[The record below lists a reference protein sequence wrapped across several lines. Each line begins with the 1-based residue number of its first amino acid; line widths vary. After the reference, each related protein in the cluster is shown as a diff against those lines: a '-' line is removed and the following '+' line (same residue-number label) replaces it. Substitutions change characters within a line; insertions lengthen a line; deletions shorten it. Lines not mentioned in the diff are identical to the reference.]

1 MRTWLLLV
9 LALVACKDKAKDKPA
24 DKPADTAT
32 GSATP
37 HPHTEQKPV
46 EVNIDWATCDAA
58 LAKAREA
65 PLDARPQIVIDGCQA
80 CGADWKPLL
89 QWNLEPQSGG
99 PKREQIEQ
107 LMVACN
113 AFCTG
118 DSKMKFMAAVDKA
131 RGQNVN
137 TPWRQLENACKTKVN
152 GSADDRFM
160 SAPFFALDRIA
171 RAASA
176 KGGATA
182 DKLAALDLP
191 LPAVTISGAGVVLP
205 DSNGVT
211 PKVGELQVTAL
222 GDAIYVGN
230 MPRAKLTGDGVVADL
245 GTLGYPGEQV
255 QLKDLGA
262 KLRELVGDDKTQTIT
277 IIAPHAMPA
286 QTLVPIIA
294 GASAVAPVYLAAHAY
309 ESPEGWQL
317 AGAIPIALE
326 AGGTGAIKVTG
337 EMTVQNFAGEL
348 AARVT
353 QKLNRVGVK

>member
-1 MRTWLLLV
+1 MRRCLLLALV
-9 LALVACKDKAKDKPA
+9 LVACKGKAKDKPVE
-24 DKPADTAT
+24 AT
-32 GSATP
+32 GSATGSADV
-37 HPHTEQKPV
+37 HPHIEQKPV
-46 EVNIDWATCDAA
+46 EVNIDWAKCDEALGKAA
-58 LAKAREA
+58 SA
-65 PLDARPQIVIDGCQA
+65 PLDARPQIVLDGCQA
-80 CGADWKPLL
+80 CGGDWKPLL
-89 QWNLEPQSGG
+89 QWNLEPENGG
-99 PKREQIEQ
+99 PKREQVEQ
-107 LMVACN
+107 LLVACN

-137 TPWRQLENACKTKVN
+137 TPWRQLENACKAKVN

-171 RAASA
+171 RAAGA
-176 KGGATA
+176 RGGATA

-205 DSNGVT
+205 DSSGVT

-222 GDAIYVGN
+222 GDAIYVGH
-230 MPRAKLTGDGVVADL
+230 MPRAKLTAAGVVAEL
-245 GTLGYPGEQV
+245 GKVGYPGEQV
-255 QLKDLGA
+255 QAKDLGA
-262 KLRELVGDDKTQTIT
+262 KLRELVGDDKTRTIT
-277 IIAPHAMPA
+277 VIAPHAMPA

-294 GASAVAPVYLAAHAY
+294 TASSVAPVYLAANAY

-326 AGGTGAIKVTG
+326 AGGSNVITVTG
-337 EMTVQNFAGEL
+337 EMTVQNLASEL